1 MMNTTPQILTQ
12 RLLSPAFP
20 FRQRAIGS
28 DGLAFWISLQRQRLA
43 RDEVESVEEKT
54 RAASMVRIIL
64 ALRWEGQRASILTK

>member
-54 RAASMVRIIL
+54 FAFATSCRERLDVRCKL
-64 ALRWEGQRASILTK
+64 AQPPW